1 MLYLFWDIIHAETA
15 SNGLDSNQLNH
26 TGFSMAK
33 LTKSTGIKKADLED
47 IILIENVRKEY
58 TEIEERARSIERD
71 GLLSPVIVNKD
82 MELIAGYCRYYAH
95 VQLVKEG
102 KPYNSIEY
110 IVRSGDTEILQLTE
124 NIQRSNLSHIEIETA
139 LRKMIEKGMRPVDI
153 SNRINKSKQ
162 WVSDHLKAEEIR
174 EKIEEAGIDTKDIP
188 SSAISVLRSVPE
200 KDLPVVAQKVK
211 ENGGTVAAA
220 KNEVKKDPF
229 DRIKKES
236 IRLKKAGY
244 DYQEIIGEIGEVI
257 L

>member
-1 MLYLFWDIIHAETA
+1 
-15 SNGLDSNQLNH
+15 
-26 TGFSMAK
+26 MAK
-33 LTKSTGIKKADLED
+33 LAKSTGIKKADLED

-58 TEIEERARSIERD
+58 NEIEQRARSIERD

-82 MELIAGYCRYYAH
+82 MELIAGYCRFYAH
-95 VQLVKEG
+95 KFLVDEG

-139 LRKMIEKGMRPVDI
+139 LKKMSDKGMSQKQI
-153 SNRINKSKQ
+153 STRINKSKQ

-174 EKIEEAGIDTKDIP
+174 EKIEDAGIDTKDM
-188 SSAISVLRSVPE
+188 SSATISQFRSVPE
-200 KDLPVVAQKVK
+200 KELPAVAQNVK
-211 ENGGTVAAA
+211 DKGGTVEAA

-229 DRIKKES
+229 DRIKKEA
-236 IRLKKAGY
+236 IRLKKSGY
-244 DYQEIIGEIGEVI
+244 DYQEIIEEIGEAI